1 MSILITNETP
11 IIIPP
16 ALAKAYG
23 VPEAAL
29 LQQIHY
35 MSNQQRLGVIHEGKK
50 WVYNSL
56 EQWHT
61 KLNFLSEKTIER
73 AIANLKNLGII
84 QIKRLSP
91 NKSDRTNYYLIDY
104 SKLSHI
110 PELAAPSESAIPTD
124 KMTECS
130 PQNVGMDT
138 PKLSICSPQNV
149 GMDNPKMSEAIPPK
163 CRNGY
168 TKNSKENSEN
178 TSKKKNT
185 NFEKLEGTEKP
196 TQPDPTPDQIAQT
209 PKPHIELWKQLRLAK
224 LDIAHDD
231 PLLGE
236 WIRYS
241 QVKNVIQQLFNAKA
255 VQPKPN
261 HWHTPAQLGLQPQSN
276 RSAA

>member
-11 IIIPP
+11 VIIPP

-35 MSNQQRLGVIHEGKK
+35 MSNQEKLGIIHEGKK

-56 EQWHT
+56 EQWHA

-73 AIANLKNLGII
+73 AISNLKKLGII
-84 QIKRLSP
+84 HVKQLSP

-110 PELAAPSESAIPTD
+110 PELASPSQGQNPTD
-124 KMTECS
+124 NLSECS
-130 PQNVGMDT
+130 PQNDGMHS

-149 GMDNPKMSEAIPPK
+149 GMDHPKMSETSPTK

-168 TKNSKENSEN
+168 TKNTKENSEN
-178 TSKKKNT
+178 TSKKKNAT
-185 NFEKLEGTEKP
+185 FENLEGTEKP

-209 PKPHIELWKQLRLAK
+209 PKPHIELWRQLRIAK

-231 PLLGE
+231 PLLAE
-236 WIRYS
+236 WIRHS
-241 QVKNVIQQLFNAKA
+241 QIKNVIQQLFNAKA
-255 VQPKPN
+255 VQSKPN
-261 HWHTPAQLGLQPQSN
+261 HWHTPAQLGMVK
-276 RSAA
+276 RRVAA